1 MRVRSEYHASALYI
15 ICSLFY
21 CPPSH
26 PSSHHPSL
34 HRTLPRHGIFF
45 WVWSG
50 WQWGQL
56 GYCDIVCWR
65 NSEECFPLCP
75 SSSHHLHSQPQQYGL
90 CSTEFPSIHP
100 QYHTITT
107 HHGGRT
113 YNGNPIQG
121 MLILLLLNTS
131 LSTHINM
138 THARDFYLP
147 WYWAVGSGCF
157 ADIDIIFFAI
167 AARCIIYYLF
177 YCPPFTPIIPSSIIA
192 SCTDI
197 PRHDIVFWVCG
208 GGGSGLPKANM
219 LG

>member
-1 MRVRSEYHASALYI
+1 MKYLLALAK
-15 ICSLFY
+15 FFG
-21 CPPSH
+21 
-26 PSSHHPSL
+26 HHPSL

-56 GYCDIVCWR
+56 GYRDIVCWR

-177 YCPPFTPIIPSSIIA
+177 YCPPFTPIIPSSIILA
-192 SCTDI
+192 QISQGMTLFSGCVVGVAL
-197 PRHDIVFWVCG
+197 VF
-208 GGGSGLPKANM
+208 PKRICSDNARII
-219 LG
+219 